1 MKKVFLIVVGALV
14 SCAANALTLAWS
26 GTNATAGTTSVDVSG
41 AFTVY
46 MSFSSVSATK
56 SVSAILDGS
65 IQANQSIEVLRLS
78 SGAGQTD
85 GLSVTYQ
92 KKGGWHINIGIGGT
106 TTTYKAENYID
117 GFSVAFSATANN
129 GALTDLSAYY
139 KGQYNGGE
147 KDNVYLNG
155 ATGSLGNGVTSL
167 TNVTINS
174 SLKLNDLKATIW
186 ADSTLRSADELKTLV
201 PEPTALALLALGVAG
216 LALRRKCA

>member
-26 GTNATAGTTSVDVSG
+26 GTNATAGTMSVDVSG

-46 MSFSSVSATK
+46 MSFSSVSATR
-56 SVSAILDGS
+56 SVSDILSGS
-65 IQANQSIEVLRLS
+65 INAGESIEVLRLS

-85 GLSVTYQ
+85 GLSVTY
-92 KKGGWHINIGIGGT
+92 KKSGGWWINIGIGGT
-106 TTTYKAENYID
+106 TTEYKAGDYIN
-117 GFSVAFSATANN
+117 GFSLAFSATANN

-139 KGQYNGGE
+139 KGQFNGGE
-147 KDNVYLNG
+147 RENVYLNG
-155 ATGSLGNGVTSL
+155 ATGSLGDGVTRL

-174 SLKLNDLKATIW
+174 SLNDLKATIW
-186 ADSTLRSADELKTLV
+186 VDSTLRSADELKTLV

>member
-46 MSFSSVSATK
+46 MSFSSVSATR
-56 SVSAILDGS
+56 SVSNILDSS
-65 IQANQSIEVLRLS
+65 INSGQSIEVLRLS
-78 SGAGQTD
+78 SGVGQTD
-85 GLSVTYQ
+85 GLSVTY
-92 KKGGWHINIGIGGT
+92 KKQGGWHINIGIGGT
-106 TTTYKAENYID
+106 TTTFKAENYIN
-117 GFSVAFSATANN
+117 GFSVAFSAKANN

-139 KGQYNGGE
+139 KGQLNGGE
-147 KDNVYLNG
+147 RENVYLNG
-155 ATGSLGNGVTSL
+155 ATGSLGDGVTSL

-174 SLKLNDLKATIW
+174 SLNDLKATIW

>member
-26 GTNATAGTTSVDVSG
+26 GTNATVGTTSVDVSG

-56 SVSAILDGS
+56 SVREILSSS
-65 IQANQSIEVLRLS
+65 IDAGESIEVLRLS
-78 SGAGQTD
+78 SGAGQSD
-85 GLSVTYQ
+85 GLSVTY
-92 KKGGWHINIGIGGT
+92 KKQGGWWINIGIGGT

-139 KGQYNGGE
+139 KGQYNGAE
-147 KDNVYLNG
+147 KGNAYFKTG
-155 ATGSLGNGVTSL
+155 ATGSLGSGVTSL
-167 TNVTINS
+167 TNVKINS
-174 SLKLNDLKATIW
+174 SLNDLKATIW
-186 ADSTLRSADELKTLV
+186 ADSTLRSSNELKTLV

>member
-1 MKKVFLIVVGALV
+1 MKKAFLIVVGALV

-56 SVSAILDGS
+56 SVSEILSGS
-65 IQANQSIEVLRLS
+65 INANQSIEVLRLS

-85 GLSVTYQ
+85 GLSVTY
-92 KKGGWHINIGIGGT
+92 KKQGGWWINIGIGGT

-129 GALTDLSAYY
+129 GALTDLSVYY
-139 KGQYNGGE
+139 KGQYNGQEAGNE
-147 KDNVYLNG
+147 YLKG

-167 TNVTINS
+167 TNVKINS
-174 SLKLNDLKATIW
+174 SLNDLKATIW
-186 ADSTLRSADELKTLV
+186 ADSTLRSSNELKTLV

>member
-1 MKKVFLIVVGALV
+1 MKKLTLMVVGALV

-26 GTNATAGTTSVDVSG
+26 GTNASARTTSVDVSG

-46 MSFSSVSATK
+46 MSFSSASATK
-56 SVSAILDGS
+56 SVREILSSS
-65 IQANQSIEVLRLS
+65 ITGGSIEVLRLS

-85 GLSVTYQ
+85 GLAVFYQ
-92 KKGGWHINIGIGGT
+92 KNGGWHINIGIGGT
-106 TTTYKAENYID
+106 TTTYKAGDYIN

-129 GALTDLSAYY
+129 GVLTDLSAYY
-139 KGQYNGGE
+139 KGQHNGLE
-147 KDNVYLNG
+147 AERVYLNG
-155 ATGSLGNGVTSL
+155 ATGSLGDGVTSL

-174 SLKLNDLKATIW
+174 NSSLNDLKATIW

>member
-46 MSFSSVSATK
+46 MSFSSVSATRSVREILSK
-56 SVSAILDGS
+56 SITGG
-65 IQANQSIEVLRLS
+65 SIEVLRLS

-85 GLSVTYQ
+85 GLAVFYQ
-92 KKGGWHINIGIGGT
+92 KNGGWHINIGIGGT
-106 TTTYKAENYID
+106 TTIYKAGDYVN
-117 GFSVAFSATANN
+117 GFSLAFSARANN
-129 GALTDLSAYY
+129 GTLTDLSAYY
-139 KGQYNGGE
+139 KGQHNGLEAE
-147 KDNVYLNG
+147 KVYLDG

-174 SLKLNDLKATIW
+174 LLNDLKATIW

-201 PEPTALALLALGVAG
+201 PEPTTLALLALGVAG

>member
-1 MKKVFLIVVGALV
+1 MKKLTLMVVGALV

-26 GTNATAGTTSVDVSG
+26 GTNASAGTTSVDVSG

-46 MSFSSVSATK
+46 MSFSSASATK
-56 SVSAILDGS
+56 SVREILSSS
-65 IQANQSIEVLRLS
+65 ITGGSIEVLRLS
-78 SGAGQTD
+78 SGEGQTD
-85 GLSVTYQ
+85 GLSITYE
-92 KKGGWHINIGIGGT
+92 KRGGWWINIGIGGT
-106 TTTYKAENYID
+106 TTTYKAGDYVN

-129 GALTDLSAYY
+129 GALTDLSVYY
-139 KGQYNGGE
+139 KGQHNGEE
-147 KDNVYLNG
+147 KGNVYLNG
-155 ATGSLGNGVTSL
+155 ATGSLGSGVTSL

-174 SLKLNDLKATIW
+174 KSSLNDLKATIW

>member
-1 MKKVFLIVVGALV
+1 MKKLTLMVVGALV

-26 GTNATAGTTSVDVSG
+26 GTNASAGTTSVDVSG

-46 MSFSSVSATK
+46 MSFSSVSATQ
-56 SVSAILDGS
+56 SVREILSSS
-65 IQANQSIEVLRLS
+65 INAKESIEVLRLS

-85 GLSVTYQ
+85 GLSVTY
-92 KKGGWHINIGIGGT
+92 KKDGGWWINIGIGDT
-106 TTTYKAENYID
+106 TTTYKAGDNID

-139 KGQYNGGE
+139 KGQYNGATGE
-147 KDNVYLNG
+147 NVYLNG
-155 ATGSLGNGVTSL
+155 AIGSLGAGVTSL

-174 SLKLNDLKATIW
+174 SLNDLKATIW

>member
-46 MSFSSVSATK
+46 MSFSSVSATQ
-56 SVSAILDGS
+56 SVSDILSGS
-65 IQANQSIEVLRLS
+65 INAGQSIEVLRLS

-85 GLSVTYQ
+85 GLSVTY
-92 KKGGWHINIGIGGT
+92 KKSGGWWINIGIGGT
-106 TTTYKAENYID
+106 TTEYKAGDYIN
-117 GFSVAFSATANN
+117 GFSLAFSATANN
-129 GALTDLSAYY
+129 GALTDLSVYY
-139 KGQYNGGE
+139 KGQYNGVEAE
-147 KDNVYLNG
+147 KVYLNG
-155 ATGSLGNGVTSL
+155 ATGSLGDGVTSL
-167 TNVTINS
+167 TNVTINNS
-174 SLKLNDLKATIW
+174 LNDLKATIW

>member
-46 MSFSSVSATK
+46 MSFSSVSATR
-56 SVSAILDGS
+56 SVSNILDSS
-65 IQANQSIEVLRLS
+65 IQSGQSIEVLRLS
-78 SGAGQTD
+78 SGVGQKTD
-85 GLSVTYQ
+85 GLSVTY
-92 KKGGWHINIGIGGT
+92 KKQSGWHINIGIGGT
-106 TTTYKAENYID
+106 TTTFKAENYIN

-139 KGQYNGGE
+139 KGQFNGGE
-147 KDNVYLNG
+147 RENVYLNG
-155 ATGSLGNGVTSL
+155 AIGSLGDGVTSL

-174 SLKLNDLKATIW
+174 SLNDLKATIW
-186 ADSTLRSADELKTLV
+186 VDSTLRSADELKTLV

>member
-46 MSFSSVSATK
+46 MSFSSVSATQ
-56 SVSAILDGS
+56 SVSDILSGS
-65 IQANQSIEVLRLS
+65 IKANQSIEVLRLS

-92 KKGGWHINIGIGGT
+92 KSGGWWINIGIGGT
-106 TTTYKAENYID
+106 TTTWKADNYIN
-117 GFSVAFSATANN
+117 GFSLAFSATAKN
-129 GALTDLSAYY
+129 GALTDLSVYY

-147 KDNVYLNG
+147 KDKVYLNG
-155 ATGSLGNGVTSL
+155 AKGSLGSAATSL

-174 SLKLNDLKATIW
+174 SLNDLKATIW